1 MKPVWAV
8 INQHDRSQVNVA
20 LLSDAG
26 RDEITGG
33 YVSHPTDRFLDLST
47 LDNAA
52 AAERLL
58 EAIQEACDGFGQHP
72 QIGQSRDDLMPGIRV
87 FPVKKNYAVFYRV
100 LADAVEIVRVVHAAR
115 DFSRLFE
122 N

>member
-1 MKPVWAV
+1 MDVYFSPLAV
-8 INQHDRSQVNVA
+8 SDLEEIRDYVAERNV
-20 LLSDAG
+20 D
-26 RDEITGG
+26 
-33 YVSHPTDRFLDLST
+33 
-47 LDNAA
+47 
-52 AAERLL
+52 AAEQLL
-58 EAIQEACDGFGQHP
+58 DAIEEACNRIGHPP
-72 QIGQSRDDLMPGIRV
+72 QIGRSRDDMIPGIRV

>member
-1 MKPVWAV
+1 MDVYFSPLAV
-8 INQHDRSQVNVA
+8 SDLAEIRDYIAERNV
-20 LLSDAG
+20 D
-26 RDEITGG
+26 
-33 YVSHPTDRFLDLST
+33 
-47 LDNAA
+47 
-52 AAERLL
+52 AAEQLL
-58 EAIQEACDGFGQHP
+58 DAIEEACNRIGHHP
-72 QIGQSRDDLMPGIRV
+72 QIGRSRDDMIPGIRV

>member
-1 MKPVWAV
+1 MDVYFSPLAV
-8 INQHDRSQVNVA
+8 SDLEEIRDYVAERNV
-20 LLSDAG
+20 D
-26 RDEITGG
+26 
-33 YVSHPTDRFLDLST
+33 
-47 LDNAA
+47 
-52 AAERLL
+52 AAEQLL
-58 EAIQEACDGFGQHP
+58 DAIEEACNHFGHHP
-72 QIGQSRDDLMPGIRV
+72 QIGRSRDDLIPGIRV